1 MAVSDLPCLSVAI
14 SRLEVSTTQ
23 HYALWILKAPF
34 PGGYVHRDC
43 AWPPSLMQVWKTWQS
58 VFSPDSA
65 SVEPM
70 DDSLPGVVFEVSEA
84 DAAQG
89 MNYTSRLMQYLGV
102 TLWNWLFE
110 GVIRSSF
117 DQSQGI
123 AIGQCK
129 PLQLRL
135 DVRDPT
141 LTHLPWE
148 IMQAEAGM
156 QAISLSQQLLFSRTT
171 SAVDPLPV
179 LRSESSLKILLV
191 LGESSYRSSDGSSD
205 RLDLQQEAQVLE
217 QVLKGNGGEDNRNF
231 SPIVESKVDTLVQ
244 PTPAELVNQIEQ
256 GRYNILFYAGHGVP
270 AADGGLLFL
279 GPDAT
284 INGTELA
291 QVLTRNQVKLAVF
304 NACWGAQP
312 DRNSFQQPI
321 PRSSLAE
328 VLVHHGVP
336 AVLAMRDTITDNE
349 ALSFI
354 KCFAQ
359 ALAER
364 RSIDCAVAIA
374 RQQLLTLYK
383 FNQPTWTLPVLYMH
397 PDFSGELIRPFDSQV
412 TEIPE
417 HSTTWLSR
425 RAPSAFLRSLGV
437 SSQIWPIHGGVMRIG
452 KMEGND
458 LIVRDPGVSRQHA
471 EIFYRESAPDDVD
484 KTSFYLRDVSRFG
497 TWLLDPLDNA
507 GWQLVHQTEVPLR
520 SSNQIKF
527 GSTRSQALEFV
538 VETRLD

>member
-1 MAVSDLPCLSVAI
+1 MSDIPCLSIAI
-14 SRLEVSTTQ
+14 SRLEVSQNQ
-23 HYALWILKAPF
+23 HYALWALKAPF
-34 PGGYVHRDC
+34 PGGYVHHDC
-43 AWPPSLMQVWKTWQS
+43 AWTPSLTHVWKAWQS
-58 VFSPDSA
+58 VFSPESA
-65 SVEPM
+65 SIEPV
-70 DDSLPGVVFEVSEA
+70 DSSIPYVALDEIDA
-84 DAAQG
+84 DVAQG
-89 MNYTSRLMQYLGV
+89 TNYTSRLMQYLGV
-102 TLWNWLFE
+102 KLWSWLFE
-110 GVIRSSF
+110 GSIRSSF

-156 QAISLSQQLLFSRTT
+156 QAISLGQQLLFSRTT
-171 SAVDPLPV
+171 SAVDPLPL
-179 LRSESSLKILLV
+179 LRSEAALKILLV
-191 LGESSYRSSDGSSD
+191 LGESSYGTSD
-205 RLDLQQEAQVLE
+205 RLDLQREAQVLE
-217 QVLKGNGGEDNRNF
+217 AVLTRDRTEDGQRF
-231 SPIVESKVDTLVQ
+231 SPVVECKVDTLVQ
-244 PTPAELVNQIEQ
+244 PTPAELVDQIEQ
-256 GRYNILFYAGHGVP
+256 GRYNILFYAGHGVSAP
-270 AADGGLLFL
+270 DGGLLFL
-279 GPDAT
+279 GPNAT

-336 AVLAMRDTITDNE
+336 AVLAMRDTIADEE

-354 KCFAQ
+354 KSFAE

-364 RSIDCAVAIA
+364 RSIDGAVAIA

-397 PDFSGELIRPFDSQV
+397 PDYNGELIRPFDSTV

-417 HSTTWLSR
+417 HSSTWISR
-425 RAPSAFLRSLGV
+425 RAPSAFLRPFGV

-458 LIVRDPGVSRQHA
+458 MIIREPGVSRQHA
-471 EIFYRESAPDDVD
+471 EIFYRESAPEGSD
-484 KTSFYLRDVSRFG
+484 KPLFYLRDFSRFG
-497 TWLLDPLDNA
+497 TWLLDGLD
-507 GWQLVHQTEVPLR
+507 GTDWTLVHQREVPLR

-538 VETRLD
+538 VEK

>member
-1 MAVSDLPCLSVAI
+1 MSDLPCLSVAI
-14 SRLEVSTTQ
+14 SRLEVAQNQ

-43 AWPPSLMQVWKTWQS
+43 TWPTSLIQVWRAWQS

-65 SVEPM
+65 TADPVDPSMP
-70 DDSLPGVVFEVSEA
+70 DILLDNIAAEA
-84 DAAQG
+84 VQG
-89 MNYTSRLMQYLGV
+89 MNYTSRLMQYLGI

-135 DVRDPT
+135 DVRDPA
-141 LTHLPWE
+141 LINLPWE

-171 SAVDPLPV
+171 SAVDPLPL
-179 LRSESSLKILLV
+179 LRPESSLKILLV
-191 LGESSYRSSDGSSD
+191 LGESSYGQSD
-205 RLDLQQEAQVLE
+205 RLDLQREAQALE
-217 QVLKGNGGEDNRNF
+217 QVLMSDRTTGDRSF
-231 SPIVESKVDTLVQ
+231 SMAVESNVDTLVQ
-244 PTPAELVNQIEQ
+244 PSRADLVRKIEQ
-256 GRYNILFYAGHGVP
+256 GRYNILFYAGHGIP
-270 AADGGLLFL
+270 APDGGLLFL
-279 GPDAT
+279 GPNAT

-291 QVLTRNQVKLAVF
+291 QVLTHNQVKLAVF

-312 DRNSFQQPI
+312 DCNHYKQPI

-336 AVLAMRDTITDNE
+336 AVLAMRDTIADEE

-354 KCFAQ
+354 KSFAQ

-364 RSIDCAVAIA
+364 CSIDRAVAIA

-425 RAPSAFLRSLGV
+425 RAPSAFLRPVGV
-437 SSQIWPIHGGVMRIG
+437 SSQIWPIHGGIMRIG

-458 LIVRDPGVSRQHA
+458 LIIRDPGVSRQHA
-471 EIFYRESAPDDVD
+471 EIFYRES
-484 KTSFYLRDVSRFG
+484 TSDGAEQPSYYLRDFSRFG
-497 TWLLDPLDNA
+497 TWILDPSGNT
-507 GWQLVHQTEVPLR
+507 GWQLIHQNEVLLR
-520 SSNQIKF
+520 SGYQIKF
-527 GSTRSQALEFV
+527 GSTRSQALEFI
-538 VETRLD
+538 VETQLD

>member
-1 MAVSDLPCLSVAI
+1 MSDIPCLSVAI
-14 SRLEVSTTQ
+14 SRLEVAQTQ

-43 AWPPSLMQVWKTWQS
+43 AWTPSLMQVWKAWQS
-58 VFSPDSA
+58 MFSPDSA
-65 SVEPM
+65 SVESM
-70 DDSLPGVVFEVSEA
+70 DDALPEVWEEA
-84 DAAQG
+84 GAEVTQG
-89 MNYTSRLMQYLGV
+89 TNYTSRLMQYLGV

-123 AIGQCK
+123 AIGQSK

-171 SAVDPLPV
+171 SAVDPLPS
-179 LRSESSLKILLV
+179 LRVENSLKILLV
-191 LGESSYRSSDGSSD
+191 LGQSSYGSSD

-217 QVLKGNGGEDNRNF
+217 QVLTGNDGEDGRNS

-244 PTPAELVNQIEQ
+244 PTPAELVHQIEK

-270 AADGGLLFL
+270 APDGGMLFL

-312 DRNSFQQPI
+312 DRNSFQQPL

-336 AVLAMRDTITDNE
+336 AVLAMRDMITDDE

-397 PDFSGELIRPFDSQV
+397 PDFSGELVRPFNSQV

-417 HSTTWLSR
+417 HSTSWLSR
-425 RAPSAFLRSLGV
+425 QAPSAFLRSVGI
-437 SSQIWPIHGGVMRIG
+437 SSQIWPIHGGIMRIG

-458 LIVRDPGVSRQHA
+458 LVIRDPGVSRQHA
-471 EIFYRESAPDDVD
+471 EIFYRESAPDDEAQ
-484 KTSFYLRDVSRFG
+484 TPFYLRDFSRFG
-497 TWLLDPLDNA
+497 TWLLDPLENA

-520 SSNQIKF
+520 SANQIKF
-527 GSTRSQALEFV
+527 GSTRSQSLEFV
-538 VETRLD
+538 VEAGSE